1 MPDSFTH
8 TSSRSW
14 FSRLKGAFAGVL
26 FGTLLFFGSF
36 ALLFWNEGRAVQTYK
51 TLVEGAGMVIS
62 LTPTQLE
69 AANEGKLVHVSGLAD
84 TGDVLND
91 PLFNVQAKALRLSR
105 RAEML
110 QWVENKK
117 SETRNK
123 IGGGTETVTTYSY
136 SKEWRITPVD
146 SSKFRH
152 PQGHENPPSWPVSS
166 KSWQAGK
173 VTLGSF
179 MLGPDQVRKINVYKT
194 IGFDWD
200 NLPNDDLSGRST
212 LEDGVIYIGSRYH
225 KQIGDMRIKMSA
237 VYPTNISLIA
247 KQSGSGFVPYK
258 AAAGGTI
265 DMLETGMVPADQMFE
280 AAQTQNT
287 ILTWGLRF
295 AGLMLMFFGLK
306 LTLRVIR
313 VLADIVPLFGSIV
326 GAGTSIIA
334 FLVAFCLSLV
344 TISIAWLYY
353 RPLVGGTLLLIA
365 ALVALYTS
373 RKVKTA
379 SREVAI
385 KT

>member
-26 FGTLLFFGSF
+26 FGTLLFLGSF
-36 ALLFWNEGRAVQTYK
+36 VLLFWNEGRAVQTYK
-51 TLVEGAGMVIS
+51 TLVEGAGLVIS
-62 LTPTQLE
+62 LGPSQLE
-69 AANEGKLVHVSGLAD
+69 PGNEGKLVHVSGLAD
-84 TGDVLND
+84 TRDVLGD
-91 PLFNVQAKALRLSR
+91 PLFNVEARALKLSR
-105 RAEML
+105 RVEML

-136 SKEWRITPVD
+136 SREWRITPVD

-152 PQGHENPPSWPVSS
+152 PQGHENPPGWPVSS
-166 KSWQAGK
+166 KSWQAEK
-173 VTLGSF
+173 VSLGSF
-179 MLGPDQVRKINVYKT
+179 MLTPNQVSKINVYKT

-200 NLPNDDLSGRST
+200 NLPNDDLSARST

-225 KQIGDMRIKMSA
+225 KQIGDIRIKMSA
-237 VYPTNISLIA
+237 VYPANISLIA
-247 KQSGSGFVPYK
+247 KQSNNSFAPYK

-265 DMLETGMVPADQMFE
+265 DMLETGTVTADEMFE

-287 ILTWGLRF
+287 VLTWGLRF

-306 LTLRVIR
+306 LTLRVVR

-326 GAGTSIIA
+326 GAGTSIVA
-334 FLVAFCLSLV
+334 FLVALCLSLV
-344 TISIAWLYY
+344 TISTAWLFY
-353 RPLVGGTLLLIA
+353 RPLIGGALLLTA
-365 ALVALYTS
+365 VLVAFYA
-373 RKVKTA
+373 RGKAKTA
-379 SREVAI
+379 SRELAL